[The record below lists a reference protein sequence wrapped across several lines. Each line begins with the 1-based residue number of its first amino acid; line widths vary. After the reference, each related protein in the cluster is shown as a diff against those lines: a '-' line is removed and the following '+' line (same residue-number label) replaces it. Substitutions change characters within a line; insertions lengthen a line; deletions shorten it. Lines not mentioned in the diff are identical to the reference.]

1 MGRFISEYLPE
12 LYRYLTK
19 YLPELVTFLTKYLP
33 ELIIFCIFA
42 RIKYKWDICLKE
54 K

>member
-12 LYRYLTK
+12 LYRFLTK
-19 YLPELVTFLTKYLP
+19 YLPELVIFLTKYLP

-42 RIKYKWDICLKE
+42 QIKYKWDICLKE